1 VRHIFLVLICMTGC
15 LSRPSVPVDVT
26 GLQAL
31 QRDLDGCQKALK
43 NDGQAVAA
51 MHCSTAIDRFQADV
65 VEDLR
70 ISWGAK
76 KTTAL
81 EFQFGQ
87 LYRTLPEPNLER
99 VKALQSTITKAIA
112 QAEQSTAP

>member
-1 VRHIFLVLICMTGC
+1 
-15 LSRPSVPVDVT
+15 
-26 GLQAL
+26 
-31 QRDLDGCQKALK
+31 
-43 NDGQAVAA
+43 

-65 VEDLR
+65 VADLR

-87 LYRTLPEPNLER
+87 LYRTLPEPNLEG